1 MSLPARSATAA
12 AWARALRCAWKA
24 ATARRGRAATLGS
37 IVVALLALAAPA
49 DAAARR
55 IMVFGDSI
63 AWGYVPR
70 AEGPPS
76 TRFPAEQRWP
86 GVMAQALGPGWEVI
100 EEALNGRVTDF
111 TPNPAPVPLAGA
123 GIDGGAY
130 LPAAIASNLPLD
142 LVVIALGTNDTGY
155 KRSALAIG
163 LDAMRLAVAVQD
175 SAGGVATVY
184 PAPAVLLVAPAPPS
198 TTRSLPARSAP
209 SLPHRRWRF
218 PARWARSTWRSA
230 TPRASEC
237 FVRPIFPRPAAS
249 TASISTRRA
258 MRRSGERSPTPC
270 ARWCHRRDAKPCD
283 AVALAEWRQLAD

>member
-184 PAPAVLLVAPAPPS
+184 PAPAVLLVAPAPLDDKVASGPFGAFFTAQALEVS
-198 TTRSLPARSAP
+198 
-209 SLPHRRWRF
+209 
-218 PARWARSTWRSA
+218 
-230 TPRASEC
+230 RALGKIY
-237 FVRPIFPRPAAS
+237 VALGDAAGIRVLR
-249 TASISTRRA
+249 TADFSQTSRIDGVHLDAAGYAALGRA
-258 MRRSGERSPTPC
+258 V
-270 ARWCHRRDAKPCD
+270 AD
-283 AVALAEWRQLAD
+283 AVREMVPPP